1 MIELSRSE
9 VLPYAADAWYQ
20 LDHVKI
26 GYEISFARCFY
37 KPQPKRT
44 LEEILTD
51 ILALEAILALE
62 KDTEGLLAEIVGVGA
77 L

>member
-1 MIELSRSE
+1 M
-9 VLPYAADAWYQ
+9 
-20 LDHVKI
+20 KI

-51 ILALEAILALE
+51 VLALEDILALE

>member
-20 LDHVKI
+20 LDPVKI

-37 KPQPKRT
+37 RPQPKRT

-51 ILALEAILALE
+51 ILALE
-62 KDTEGLLAEIVGVGA
+62 KNTEGLLAEIVGVGA